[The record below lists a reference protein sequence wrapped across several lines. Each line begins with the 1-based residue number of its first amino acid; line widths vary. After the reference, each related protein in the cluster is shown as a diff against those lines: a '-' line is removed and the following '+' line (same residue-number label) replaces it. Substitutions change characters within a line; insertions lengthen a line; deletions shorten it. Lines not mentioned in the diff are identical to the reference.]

1 MNINLETDK
10 DICRI
15 CLQKTGLLFSLFRKR
30 GDGFSPLEKITSCTR
45 VALAPGGGI
54 CGQCLAELDVT
65 AAFLDKCERASSF
78 FTAQT
83 TFNLEFASNPTED
96 VHKDVKD
103 DLQPPFKMEES
114 EWVEAKAG
122 DAQSVEPAG
131 AARLA
136 GAQCAECGSRRRCRH
151 SAPTSFQCQQCHKTF
166 QRKANYII
174 HLKRHAGSR
183 EHPCPTCGARFI
195 TRSLARRHC
204 APRPRHACP
213 HPACGKTF
221 TTTTNLRTHVRM
233 HNGERPHQCSECGK
247 HFACKNTLRDHVR
260 IHTGEK
266 PYICSVCGK
275 TFTTNKLSA
284 HMRTHGPR
292 PSRPPRPRVSASD
305 PDSAT
310 AAARVFPCALCGAS
324 YGHSQSRNKHMRK
337 HHGQKPQLPSNRAA
351 SAAAAAGMDVG

>member
-65 AAFLDKCERASSF
+65 AAFLDK
-78 FTAQT
+78 
-83 TFNLEFASNPTED
+83 
-96 VHKDVKD
+96 
-103 DLQPPFKMEES
+103 
-114 EWVEAKAG
+114 
-122 DAQSVEPAG
+122 
-131 AARLA
+131 
-136 GAQCAECGSRRRCRH
+136 
-151 SAPTSFQCQQCHKTF
+151 
-166 QRKANYII
+166 
-174 HLKRHAGSR
+174 KRHAGSR

-221 TTTTNLRTHVRM
+221 TTTTNLRTHIRM

-247 HFACKNTLRDHVR
+247 HFACKNTLRDHAR

-292 PSRPPRPRVSASD
+292 PPRPPRPARPRVSASD
-305 PDSAT
+305 PDSAA

-337 HHGQKPQLPSNRAA
+337 HHGQKPQPPSNRAA
-351 SAAAAAGMDVG
+351 AAAAAGMDVG